1 MAGSPFPSF
10 QAASDAALS
19 FLQEHY
25 PMGLWMVTRTSGD
38 DWIVLQ
44 AKDRS
49 YDVTDGDLFRWSDS
63 FCSRMVKGHAP
74 NIAPDSQQIPA
85 YASAPIGQQI
95 PIASYIGF
103 PLEADGELFGTLCA
117 IDTVRK
123 PTELTQADDL
133 IGLLARMLSTI
144 LETDMRANRL
154 SSLAQRLADAAH
166 RDGLTEVLNRRGW
179 DRLMAL
185 AETNRVTYG
194 QSHCVVIADLDGL
207 KAVNDQQGHAVGDR
221 LLGRVARTLVAAC
234 GEPDIVAR
242 LGGDEFA
249 VLLSEPGAL
258 DPSSYVLEVR
268 DQLADAGISAAVG
281 FATSGPT
288 VSPQQ
293 AMREAD
299 LRMYEDK
306 RTRA

>member
-63 FCSRMVKGHAP
+63 FCSRMVLGHAP
-74 NIAPDSQQIPA
+74 HIAPDSQEIPA

-154 SSLAQRLADAAH
+154 SSLAQQLADAAH
-166 RDGLTEVLNRRGW
+166 RDALTEVLNRRGW

-194 QSHCVVIADLDGL
+194 QSHCVVNADLDGL

-258 DPSSYVLEVR
+258 DPSSYVLQVR
-268 DQLADAGISAAVG
+268 DQLAEAGISAAVG
-281 FATSGPT
+281 FATSGAT
-288 VSPQQ
+288 VSLQQ
-293 AMREAD
+293 AMREVD